1 VREAIIDNERFNL
14 WVGLKLICK
23 LPDYRQ
29 VIHDLLE
36 SVEPPVNELYG
47 AMHKREGF
55 IFVSSPGAVVP
66 YHMDPEHNFLIQI
79 EGRKTV
85 TIYDRHDP
93 RVLTEEDI
101 EKNYTIGHQ
110 RLVLKPELE
119 PLARHFELAPGDCLH
134 IPISTPH
141 YVVNDDSTSISVSV
155 TFKSGRADRR
165 ATIYKINH
173 HMRQRGWAP
182 TPFGQ
187 SWPRDQLK
195 AYLGAI
201 YLRARDLQRS
211 KRR

>member
-1 VREAIIDNERFNL
+1 
-14 WVGLKLICK
+14 
-23 LPDYRQ
+23 
-29 VIHDLLE
+29 
-36 SVEPPVNELYG
+36 
-47 AMHKREGF
+47 
-55 IFVSSPGAVVP
+55 
-66 YHMDPEHNFLIQI
+66 
-79 EGRKTV
+79 
-85 TIYDRHDP
+85 
-93 RVLTEEDI
+93 
-101 EKNYTIGHQ
+101 
-110 RLVLKPELE
+110 
-119 PLARHFELAPGDCLH
+119 LARHFELAPGDCLH

-211 KRR
+211 KRH